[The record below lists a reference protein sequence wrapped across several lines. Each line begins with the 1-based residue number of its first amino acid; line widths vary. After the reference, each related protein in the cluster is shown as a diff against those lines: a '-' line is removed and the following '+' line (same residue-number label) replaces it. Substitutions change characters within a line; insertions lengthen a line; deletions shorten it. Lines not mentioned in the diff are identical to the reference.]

1 MPKSKRNKVVTL
13 AKTEKK
19 GKDRKVSLIDS
30 VREAIDLYPH
40 LYVFRYKNMRNNA
53 FKNMKDA
60 IKDTS
65 KVFLG
70 SNKVMQVAFGRDQES
85 EYRENLHVV
94 SERLSGF
101 TGVLFTQLSR
111 EELVE
116 ALTPYEEMDFARAGQ
131 TATETITKEAGPLVD
146 GKGDP
151 MAHTIEPKLR
161 QHGMPAKL
169 DRGVVELLAPY
180 KVLPALSHRPHASYP
195 LPALCPAFARSC
207 MPLLG
212 LAKEVRGLP

>member
-111 EELVE
+111 EE
-116 ALTPYEEMDFARAGQ
+116 
-131 TATETITKEAGPLVD
+131 D

-180 KVLPALSHRPHASYP
+180 K
-195 LPALCPAFARSC
+195 
-207 MPLLG
+207 
-212 LAKEVRGLP
+212 